1 VPNPAPLPA
10 PHRIVFA
17 NEKGGTGKSTTAV
30 HVAMAL
36 ACQGAKVAAI
46 DLDPRQRTLHRYLEN
61 RAETEKRRGI
71 RLPSARFEVFG
82 GSSIAQLDELSA
94 ELGEGMDFLLFDT
107 PGRDDEFARYAATS
121 ADTLVTPLNDSFVD
135 FDLIGQVDAETFKV
149 RRLSFYAELIWEARK
164 TRAMATIQDRK
175 REMDWVVVRNRT
187 QHVEARNMRRL
198 DGALTELSKRVGF
211 RIASGLSERVIYR
224 ELFPS
229 GLTLLDKGQLG
240 VAKTA
245 RRETI
250 IEAHRALLALVH
262 PDRGGSSEQV
272 HEANAARD
280 LLLARLA
287 ERLTEKP

>member
-1 VPNPAPLPA
+1 MSVLQA

-36 ACQGAKVAAI
+36 AYQGARVAAI

-61 RAETEKRRGI
+61 RTETERRRGI
-71 RLPSARFEVFG
+71 ALPTAKFAVFNGATAEELDQLVAEMSA
-82 GSSIAQLDELSA
+82 AA
-94 ELGEGMDFLLFDT
+94 DFLIFDT
-107 PGRDDEFARYAATS
+107 PGRDDVFARKVATE

-149 RRLSFYAELIWEARK
+149 RKLSFYAELIWEARK
-164 TRAMATIQDRK
+164 QRAMATITDAQAGGRR

-187 QHVEARNMRRL
+187 QHTEARNMRRL
-198 DGALTELSKRVGF
+198 DQALTELSKRVGF

-240 VAKTA
+240 ELGTSHLVA
-245 RRETI
+245 RQEL
-250 IEAHRALLALVH
+250 RALLA
-262 PDRGGSSEQV
+262 
-272 HEANAARD
+272 A
-280 LLLARLA
+280 LALPMPAGPAPELA
-287 ERLTEKP
+287 LAGAG

>member
-1 VPNPAPLPA
+1 MSSAESSPSAA
-10 PHRIVFA
+10 HRVVFA

-30 HVAMAL
+30 HVAIAL
-36 ACQGAKVAAI
+36 AYQGARVAAI

-61 RAETEKRRGI
+61 RSETQARRGVN
-71 RLPSARFEVFG
+71 LPSARFAVFTG
-82 GSSIAQLDELSA
+82 DTVEELEALSA
-94 ELGEGMDFLLFDT
+94 EMAEGADFLLFDT
-107 PGRDDEFARYAATS
+107 PGRDDPFARHAATS

-164 TRAMATIQDRK
+164 KRAMATIRDQR

-198 DGALTELSKRVGF
+198 DSALSELSKRVGF

-229 GLTLLDKGQLG
+229 GLTLLDKGHLG
-240 VAKTA
+240 ELGTSHLVARQELRTLIANLNLPVPA
-245 RRETI
+245 RQPQPV
-250 IEAHRALLALVH
+250 EA
-262 PDRGGSSEQV
+262 
-272 HEANAARD
+272 
-280 LLLARLA
+280 
-287 ERLTEKP
+287 